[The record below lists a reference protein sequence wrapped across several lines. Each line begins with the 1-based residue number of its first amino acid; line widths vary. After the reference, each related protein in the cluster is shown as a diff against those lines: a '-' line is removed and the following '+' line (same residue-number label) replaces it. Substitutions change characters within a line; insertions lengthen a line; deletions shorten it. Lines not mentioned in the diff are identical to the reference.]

1 MIVQVRLLRGILHA
15 VVGAGTPGPVAVGS
29 HDILGLVGVVLGSDD
44 HIGLP
49 VCRLYWMLVLCAV
62 VLHRSSKI

>member
-1 MIVQVRLLRGILHA
+1 
-15 VVGAGTPGPVAVGS
+15 VAVGS
-29 HDILGLVGVVLGSDD
+29 HDILGLVGVVPGGDD
-44 HIGLP
+44 HIGLL